1 MSAATTYA
9 EALFEAADQ
18 AGAVEDVKS
27 DLGALREVIDAG
39 NDVGRVLLNPEIDSE
54 IKKNALGALEGT
66 NHHLTVNMLRV
77 LVDRGRLEE
86 LPEIA
91 DAYADRVNRA
101 SGQIVVEVTTA
112 VPLTDEL
119 RSQVVARVTEQTG
132 RDAKITE
139 TVDPDILGGLVIRIG
154 GVVTDAS
161 VRGRLSGLR
170 KSITGIHS

>member
-18 AGAVEDVKS
+18 AGAVDVVRN
-27 DLGALREVIDAG
+27 DLNALREVIDSQT
-39 NDVGRVLLNPEIDSE
+39 DVGRVLLNPEIDSDV
-54 IKKNALGALEGT
+54 KKNALGALEGT
-66 NHHLTVNMLRV
+66 SNHLTVNLLRV

-91 DAYADRVNRA
+91 DAFADRVDRA
-101 SGQIVVEVTTA
+101 SGQIVVEVTSA
-112 VPLTDEL
+112 VPLTDDL

-132 RDAKITE
+132 RTAKITE
-139 TVDPDILGGLVIRIG
+139 TVDPDILGGLVLRIG

-161 VRGRLSGLR
+161 VRGRLRGLR